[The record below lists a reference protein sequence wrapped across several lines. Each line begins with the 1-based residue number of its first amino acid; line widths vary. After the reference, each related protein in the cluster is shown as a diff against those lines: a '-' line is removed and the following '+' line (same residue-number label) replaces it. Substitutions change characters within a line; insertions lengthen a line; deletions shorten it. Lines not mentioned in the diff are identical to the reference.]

1 MKTIDVKKDFV
12 INVLYYSFLIALVAG
27 LLKFTGRYMMP
38 FVVGFVIAFML
49 KPFIRRLHH
58 RFGEKKWI
66 SLLAI
71 LLFYAL
77 FAFLAFWLF
86 VSVAAGIQK
95 LAQVIP
101 GFYNDLLY
109 PFVIDTINKM
119 SVFLDGLDPEVLSVI
134 DDVTVSIL
142 QSLDGLFK
150 MISSGALNLLTKFVA
165 AVPSLLVSILIAI
178 ISSFFFTMDYQPI
191 VNKVVSFL
199 PDRSRELVFD
209 IKDGMVSTLGK
220 YGKAYLKIMS
230 LTFVELSIG
239 FLIIGIENPI
249 GLAALIAMVDIL
261 PVLGTGGFMIPWV
274 FVELLKGDVS
284 LALALFVLYMIVT
297 IIRNIV
303 EPKIVGDQIGLHP
316 LTTLISIYVGVKVF
330 GFWGLLGMPIAI
342 TIVKTLH
349 DEGKINIFRQIKNKS
364 VDNAS

>member
-1 MKTIDVKKDFV
+1 MKTIDAKKEFV
-12 INVLYYSFLIALVAG
+12 VNILYYSFMIAIVG
-27 LLKFTGRYMMP
+27 GILKFTGQYMMP
-38 FVVGFVIAFML
+38 FVVGFVIAFIL
-49 KPFIRRLHH
+49 KPFIRRLHQ
-58 RFGEKKWI
+58 RFGDKKWM
-66 SLLAI
+66 SLLVV
-71 LLFYAL
+71 LVFYGL
-77 FAFLAFWLF
+77 FALLAFWIF

-101 GFYNDLLY
+101 GFYNDLFY
-109 PFVIDTINKM
+109 PFVLDSVNKM
-119 SVFLDGLDPEVLSVI
+119 SVFLEGLDPEVLSVI

-191 VNKVVSFL
+191 VNKFVSFL
-199 PDRSRELVFD
+199 PTRARELAFD
-209 IKDGMVSTLGK
+209 IKDGLVSTLGK

-239 FLIIGIENPI
+239 FLIIGVDNPI

-261 PVLGTGGFMIPWV
+261 PVLGTGGFMIPWI
-274 FVELLKGDVS
+274 FVELLKGNMS

-297 IIRNIV
+297 IVRNIV

-316 LTTLISIYVGVKVF
+316 LTTLMSIYVGVKIF

-342 TIVKTLH
+342 TIVKSLH
-349 DEGKINIFRQIKNKS
+349 DEGKINLFHEIKNKS
-364 VDNAS
+364 VDNHV

>member
-1 MKTIDVKKDFV
+1 MKTLESKKEFV
-12 INVLYYSFLIALVAG
+12 VNVLYYSFMIAIVG
-27 LLKFTGRYMMP
+27 IVLKFTGRYMMP
-38 FVVGFVIAFML
+38 FVVGFVIAFIL
-49 KPFIRRLHH
+49 KPFIRRLHQ
-58 RFGEKKWI
+58 RFGDKKWTSI
-66 SLLAI
+66 VVV

-77 FAFLAFWLF
+77 FAFIAFWIF

-109 PFVIDTINKM
+109 PFVLDVIEKM
-119 SVFLDGLDPEVLSVI
+119 SRFLEGLDPEVLAVI
-134 DDVTVSIL
+134 DDVTKSIL

-150 MISSGALNLLTKFVA
+150 MISSGAINFLTKLVG

-178 ISSFFFTMDYQPI
+178 ISSFFFTMDYQAI
-191 VNKVVSFL
+191 VNKFVSIL
-199 PDRSRELVFD
+199 PTRAKELVFD
-209 IKDGMVSTLGK
+209 VKDGMVSTLGK

-230 LTFVELSIG
+230 LTFIELSIG

-284 LALALFVLYMIVT
+284 LALALFILYMIVT

-316 LTTLISIYVGVKVF
+316 LTTLVSIYVGVKLF
-330 GFWGLLGMPIAI
+330 GFWGLLGMPVAI
-342 TIVKTLH
+342 TIVKSLH
-349 DEGKINIFRQIKNKS
+349 DEGKINIFREISNKS
-364 VDNAS
+364 VDNVG